1 MSCNLRGGSRGKVE
15 RLSSQLEQDS
25 ARSIKKVGH
34 TLSLRGLGQRRVRC
48 CPICW
53 QISSLEGTSYLIRRP
68 SSPLSQGNGST
79 QLKITAQTHFATS
92 RSHYFLQQAHVIL
105 SCLTLRAL
113 AKLDLPGCG
122 WVHSVKSSSD
132 DGGDL
137 QKRYLLSSGFYD
149 AAHKKSLGM
158 QIDVTD

>member
-34 TLSLRGLGQRRVRC
+34 TLSLRGLGQ
-48 CPICW
+48 IFD
-53 QISSLEGTSYLIRRP
+53 LEGTSYLIRRP